1 MLYKAKLNNSSF
13 LWFHSIL
20 SLVYS
25 PNSQNKKSRT
35 VRCKKTHSIP
45 IGPANAYISVCLR
58 EIWPVLFLVLE
69 RKFLRLLT
77 WAHFAINP
85 IKRFAKNFYRLFIS
99 ITSPPPL
106 IFGKVCCNFFYNGYG
121 SIASRRYEGQIVWN
135 ACILHIPSSKCVLFG
150 FLSIHLLKKHTL
162 NPEIILFE
170 SISCSKSLV

>member
-20 SLVYS
+20 SLVYWT
-25 PNSQNKKSRT
+25 NSQNEKSRT

-85 IKRFAKNFYRLFIS
+85 VTRFAKIFYKSFIS
-99 ITSPPPL
+99 ITS
-106 IFGKVCCNFFYNGYG
+106 I
-121 SIASRRYEGQIVWN
+121 IIV
-135 ACILHIPSSKCVLFG
+135 VLF
-150 FLSIHLLKKHTL
+150 LLLKLMGGSNLDKIQKKSSIFPGKHPLHSAQLL
-162 NPEIILFE
+162 NRWCWTSYI
-170 SISCSKSLV
+170 